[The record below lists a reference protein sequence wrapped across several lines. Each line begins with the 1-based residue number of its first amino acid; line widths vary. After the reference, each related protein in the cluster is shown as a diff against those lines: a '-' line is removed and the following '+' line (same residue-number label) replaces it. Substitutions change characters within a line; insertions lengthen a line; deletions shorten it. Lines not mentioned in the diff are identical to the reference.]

1 MFATKQ
7 DEPDQKP
14 DSRNWSI
21 SKREKS
27 RKTLFS
33 TVTDTSLIT
42 SGRQP
47 FEKTSVNVYEKK
59 KCIDLGKKT
68 AISQTNL
75 GLIEVAVDAHAF

>member
-47 FEKTSVNVYEKK
+47 FEKTSVNVYEKR
-59 KCIDLGKKT
+59 
-68 AISQTNL
+68 NV
-75 GLIEVAVDAHAF
+75 LIWARKRPFLRLILD